1 MRDASLIPGALMPF
15 QLGIPEVILVL
26 VIALVFLG
34 PKRLPEAGNAIGRGI
49 REFREGITG
58 SGDARPAQPD
68 YEPPPT
74 AYVPPPSYVPPAEST
89 DSYRPPA
96 AYAAPVPAASRP
108 RRHTGRGRAGA
119 SGAAPDRDPVT
130 QLEPAPIPP
139 VDDAEDVGGGDALG
153 ERPGDQAG

>member
-1 MRDASLIPGALMPF
+1 MPF

-49 REFREGITG
+49 REFRAGITDF
-58 SGDARPAQPD
+58 GDQNRAEQPA

-74 AYVPPPSYVPPAEST
+74 YIPPPSYVPPAEST
-89 DSYRPPA
+89 DAYRPPA
-96 AYAAPVPAASRP
+96 AYAPPASTAARPRRQTGRHRAASRP
-108 RRHTGRGRAGA
+108 
-119 SGAAPDRDPVT
+119 APDADPVA
-130 QLEPAPIPP
+130 QLETPASAP
-139 VDDAEDVGGGDALG
+139 VDDAEDVGRGDAVG

>member
-49 REFREGITG
+49 REFRDGI
-58 SGDARPAQPD
+58 SGGGDESPPAQPE
-68 YEPPPT
+68 YEPPT
-74 AYVPPPSYVPPAEST
+74 AYVPPPAYVPPAEST
-89 DSYRPPA
+89 DAYRPPA
-96 AYAAPVPAASRP
+96 AYSAPVPAKARP
-108 RRHTGRGRAGA
+108 RRHTGRSRAA
-119 SGAAPDRDPVT
+119 SAPAPDGDPVT
-130 QLEPAPIPP
+130 QLEPAPVAP
-139 VDDAEDVGGGDALG
+139 VDDPEDVGGGDALG